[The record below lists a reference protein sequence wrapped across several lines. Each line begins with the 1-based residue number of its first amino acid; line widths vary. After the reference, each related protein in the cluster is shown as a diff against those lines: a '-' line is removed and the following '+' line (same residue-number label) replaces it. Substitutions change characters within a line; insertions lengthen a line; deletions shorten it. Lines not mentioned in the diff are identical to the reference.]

1 MKIYECKQN
10 KEHVG
15 KKTCTRLL
23 NELSESRLRIGELV
37 SKLKDKE
44 LKIERG
50 WRGTMEDKMMLG
62 LIEIEATIP
71 AM

>member
-1 MKIYECKQN
+1 MQTKQRTCW
-10 KEHVG
+10 

-23 NELSESRLRIGELV
+23 NELSESRLRIRELV

>member
-1 MKIYECKQN
+1 MQTKQRTCW
-10 KEHVG
+10 
-15 KKTCTRLL
+15 KKTCTQLL

>member
-1 MKIYECKQN
+1 MQTKQRTCW
-10 KEHVG
+10 
-15 KKTCTRLL
+15 KKTYTRLL
-23 NELSESRLRIGELV
+23 NEQSETRLRIGELV

-50 WRGTMEDKMMLG
+50 WRGTMEDKMTLG
-62 LIEIEATIP
+62 LIEIEANIP

>member
-1 MKIYECKQN
+1 MQTK
-10 KEHVG
+10 HVG
-15 KKTCTRLL
+15 KKHTRLL
-23 NELSESRLRIGELV
+23 NEQSESRLRLGELV

-50 WRGTMEDKMMLG
+50 WRGTVEDKMTLA
-62 LIEIEATIP
+62 LIEIEANIP

>member
-1 MKIYECKQN
+1 MQTKQRTCW
-10 KEHVG
+10 
-15 KKTCTRLL
+15 KKTYARLL

-50 WRGTMEDKMMLG
+50 WRGTMEDKMTLG

>member
-1 MKIYECKQN
+1 MQTKQRTCW
-10 KEHVG
+10 
-15 KKTCTRLL
+15 KKTYTRLL
-23 NELSESRLRIGELV
+23 NELSESRLRIAELV

-50 WRGTMEDKMMLG
+50 WRGTMEDKMTLG

>member
-1 MKIYECKQN
+1 MQTKQR
-10 KEHVG
+10 
-15 KKTCTRLL
+15 TCWKQTYTRLL

>member
-1 MKIYECKQN
+1 MLT
-10 KEHVG
+10 
-15 KKTCTRLL
+15 KTG
-23 NELSESRLRIGELV
+23 IGELV

-44 LKIERG
+44 LKIEKG
-50 WRGTMEDKMMLG
+50 WRGTMEDKMTLG

>member
-1 MKIYECKQN
+1 MQTKQR
-10 KEHVG
+10 
-15 KKTCTRLL
+15 TCWKQTYTRLL

-50 WRGTMEDKMMLG
+50 WRGTMEDKMTLG